1 MLSLS
6 MSTDVPPLTSHQPIV
21 FQELRGFNAGEQGLT
36 FLSILISV
44 CLFAVPG
51 YFWWKSRYQSRHI
64 DGNGDLV
71 PEAQLPAAC
80 FGALLLPP
88 ALFWFGWTGNY
99 ASIHWIVPTL
109 AAGLFG
115 IGGCVIFN
123 SIFTY
128 QTHAYPKYAASVLAG
143 NDLMRSSFGAGFPLF
158 ATAMFHNLGVNWAG
172 STLAFLTLAFI
183 PFPFILYKKGKAI
196 RMRSK
201 YARHD
206 I

>member
-1 MLSLS
+1 

-51 YFWWKSRYQSRHI
+51 YFWWKWRYQSRHI

-109 AAGLFG
+109 AGLFLGFG
-115 IGGCVIFN
+115 IYTIFLQLMN
-123 SIFTY
+123 YIIDSYLMF
-128 QTHAYPKYAASVLAG
+128 AASAIAG
-143 NDLMRSSFGAGFPLF
+143 NTMLRSLCGFAFPMF
-158 ATAMFHNLGVNWAG
+158 ATQMFDGM
-172 STLAFLTLAFI
+172 F
-183 PFPFILYKKGKAI
+183 
-196 RMRSK
+196 RSK
-201 YARHD
+201 FQCLLSKNY
-206 I
+206 